1 MTSQLWAPQRP
12 TTELYLSVS
21 PYAAMPTRVPGID
34 RCLYVIDGQVRRAE
48 ADEGLDHF
56 PSVAMRVCE
65 VKENFGSCEEL
76 SVV

>member
-1 MTSQLWAPQRP
+1 
-12 TTELYLSVS
+12 
-21 PYAAMPTRVPGID
+21 
-34 RCLYVIDGQVRRAE
+34 VIDGQVRRAE